1 MLINLG
7 SGRSHSCSPRFSD
20 LIASFSFLCIVEFE
34 VPEAFICRPV
44 ECLLADSTDVALRLE
59 AGMELVWATEEGT
72 AFCASRAASSGLLV
86 MPSMNSIKRSP
97 YGSGEIGEIN
107 FLS

>member
-1 MLINLG
+1 
-7 SGRSHSCSPRFSD
+7 
-20 LIASFSFLCIVEFE
+20 
-34 VPEAFICRPV
+34 
-44 ECLLADSTDVALRLE
+44 
-59 AGMELVWATEEGT
+59 MELVWATEDGT

-86 MPSMNSIKRSP
+86 MPSMNSMNRSP